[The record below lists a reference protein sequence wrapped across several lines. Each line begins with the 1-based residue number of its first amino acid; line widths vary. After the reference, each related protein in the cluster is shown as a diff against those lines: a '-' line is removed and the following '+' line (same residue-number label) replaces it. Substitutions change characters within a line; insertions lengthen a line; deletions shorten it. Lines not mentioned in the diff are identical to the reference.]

1 MVAFGCLEC
10 ILFIMVLICALKF
23 VNLCFLLQ
31 LLYIYAFEE
40 LFCHLSSK
48 NIQSSGISRTSWSFN
63 HLPYICFRSEEDR
76 RGLLDTGSVHAAH
89 QKTPKGENKC
99 VCVCVCTCVGVFVH
113 IHAHVWRLSL
123 CVHMRVTE
131 ACKCVIT
138 KPVTSV
144 SRAVTSRLNV
154 AINHT
159 VSDIVFE
166 LSKKKVKL
174 INPIQNC
181 AELFYYYTAAGKRIS
196 SSRQVPT
203 LAGDW

>member
-1 MVAFGCLEC
+1 
-10 ILFIMVLICALKF
+10 
-23 VNLCFLLQ
+23 
-31 LLYIYAFEE
+31 
-40 LFCHLSSK
+40 
-48 NIQSSGISRTSWSFN
+48 
-63 HLPYICFRSEEDR
+63 
-76 RGLLDTGSVHAAH
+76 
-89 QKTPKGENKC
+89 
-99 VCVCVCTCVGVFVH
+99 VGVFVH